1 MNGLVGYSGNY
12 LGYSGNVSKTSGS
25 LWQCDRDEPALTN
38 AGAIAN
44 FSVADNSDSVAFK
57 QQITGKTAAG
67 GIKTVE
73 IMMPLKYLN
82 NFWRTLDIS
91 LINCEINLTFPV
103 LNLSTQDNAKL
114 LQQLNQNL
122 KEQLIGI
129 TVNQKYQYKRQTHI

>member
-1 MNGLVGYSGNY
+1 MSMNGLVGYSGNY
-12 LGYSGNVSKTSGS
+12 SKTSGS
-25 LWQCDRDEPALTN
+25 LWHCYRDEPALTN
-38 AGAIAN
+38 ADAIAN
-44 FSVADNSDSVAFK
+44 FSVADNSDSVTFK

-67 GIKTVE
+67 GIKNVE

-82 NFWRTLDIS
+82 NFWKTLDIS